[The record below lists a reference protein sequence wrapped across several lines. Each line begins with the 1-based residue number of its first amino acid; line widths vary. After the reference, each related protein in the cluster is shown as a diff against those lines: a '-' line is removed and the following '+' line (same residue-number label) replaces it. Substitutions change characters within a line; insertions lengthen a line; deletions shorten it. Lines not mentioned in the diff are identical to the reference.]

1 MTGDALVGKTIAIMQ
16 PYFFPYAGY
25 YRLFAQADEF
35 ILFDTAQFIRRG
47 RIHRCEVP
55 GPGGIAE
62 WLTLPLLAQPQQVLI
77 GDLRFAPEA
86 REKMD
91 QRIAR
96 LPWIRTAGGPN
107 ADRIRAFLQA
117 PLEDVTDY
125 LEQGLRMVLD
135 ILGVPA
141 VIRRSST
148 LPVPAD
154 LKGPERIIA
163 LCRAVGATRYLNSPG
178 GRHLYE
184 PTVFAEAGIKLDF
197 LPDYTGPHAH
207 MIPALMQLPPS
218 TLRADVLNDGSA
230 KAMH

>member
-1 MTGDALVGKTIAIMQ
+1 MRGDARGGKTVAIMQ

-35 ILFDTAQFIRRG
+35 ILFDSAQFIRRG

-55 GPGGIAE
+55 GPDGRAE
-62 WLTLPLLAQPQQVLI
+62 WLTLPLLAQPQQTLI
-77 GDLRFAPEA
+77 RDLRFTPDA
-86 REKMD
+86 REAMNE
-91 QRIAR
+91 RLAR
-96 LPWIRTAGGPN
+96 LPWIRAADGPN
-107 ADRIRAFLQA
+107 AERVRAFLQA
-117 PLEDVTDY
+117 PLGDVTDY

-141 VIRRSST
+141 AIRRSSN

-154 LKGPERIIA
+154 LKGPARIIA
-163 LCRAVGATRYLNSPG
+163 LCHAAGATRYLNSPG

-184 PTVFAEAGIKLDF
+184 PAVFAEAGIELDF
-197 LPDYTGPHAH
+197 LPDYAGPHAH
-207 MIPALMQLPPS
+207 MIPALMRLPS
-218 TLRADVLNDGSA
+218 SMLRADVLSDGSA